1 MTILSVKASD
11 IDNWTAKEPRRAQE
25 LLPKLIWKLVLAS
38 SKTIED
44 HHFPFEKAVQYSGYD
59 GYLVTSDTSLFY
71 PKGTSVWEFGT
82 DEDIKSKFNDDYRKR
97 SENPNKIDTHETTF
111 CFVTSRIWNHR
122 EGITEFTKAKQKD
135 GVWKSVRILDAN
147 NLEIWLNEC
156 PSVAAWFSK
165 IIDKPYTDLISLQDY
180 WDSIVDNTEP
190 KLTVDFFC
198 HGREKSIADDIIKKI
213 DGGDSQ
219 IILSGESKIEG
230 ILTFAADLLNNINLQ
245 KQQLISR
252 TLVALSSEGFNNACQ
267 NFKDAIIIPAFKNEV
282 IQSTADNVLIY
293 PTENNSPIDL
303 LYKSSPKVK
312 VTPRRRKIFTEALE
326 SLGYETNEADKI
338 AGDVKC
344 RFFPLLR
351 KITSDIQFKLPP
363 WSSDA
368 NICNLIPALLA
379 NAWEENLE
387 GDKTALEILSGQK
400 YNDYILSI
408 SKYTQG
414 DNMPIFRLDQ
424 SFACISVNELW
435 DVLAQHISSELF
447 ENYKK
452 CINFVFAEVD
462 PAYELPEDKWYAAS
476 VYGKQSKFSERLKRG
491 LIQSMTKIVEL
502 DENEGFFNFSTSC
515 TKECENVVL
524 GIYNGLNT
532 KNQWRT
538 LAPYTEN
545 FVEATPDVIISVIES
560 NVKNNSDAF
569 WSLFESSGDP
579 LFGRSFYTHI
589 LWALEKL
596 VWLKEY
602 SVRAINL
609 LLTLDEKNFEYK
621 LTNCPMD
628 SLLKI
633 FCFWHPQGA
642 LSIEEHDT
650 LLAYIIDTHHAIGRK
665 LVNKLLPKGRSTTTG
680 LLQFS
685 WRYVE
690 YKELTITN
698 AQYRNSIRS
707 IAAKYVKSIDA
718 NYEDWEVI
726 IKHFTIFNNIFLE
739 LKIDIIQRGLEL
751 SESDRLKL
759 CAKMAFHISRER
771 KFLEESDTS
780 QICITNEME
789 KLYNSLLPDSPLKYA
804 HYYSHNFYGLNPSVF
819 RADDYDYNKEKN
831 DLEKLRLSALEE
843 TLDKFGFDEVL
854 VLAQNVREPRLLI
867 DSLFNSKYFS
877 KIDISFIIKAH
888 LVFPKF
894 TENLVNSI
902 YYTKGLSF
910 FSDKLNG
917 ISENDIKWIV
927 SQFPIKPDVVEFIE
941 AFPENIQKE
950 FWEGAD
956 SWGIMH
962 CEEPFAQTCI
972 NALLKYNRPYSAISE
987 LYFANYLDANLILK
1001 VLQAALD
1008 YHPNTER
1015 SGINLNNID
1024 SYSIEGL
1031 FENIYKDPSIDIMRV
1046 SQLELAYLN
1055 KFDIDF
1061 EPKCL
1066 VENAL
1071 NNPHIF
1077 LELISCCFKK
1087 DDGTSYEIP
1096 KGKEYH
1102 VNLALKAL
1110 EKIKKLPGQTGNL
1123 VNFDKFNAW
1132 IQSVLELAKELKY
1145 TTACD
1150 IQIGRLLS
1158 YSPIDDDGIW
1168 PHKCVRKFLE
1178 KNTSEVINSH
1188 ICTGLFNQRGVHAV
1202 TGGDEEERIAATYS
1216 EYAQKLQLQY
1226 PKTSHILKEISD
1238 KYKRESKFERAR
1250 ELKGYF

>member
-1 MTILSVKASD
+1 MTILSVKATD
-11 IDNWTAKEPRRAQE
+11 IDNWTSKEPRRAQE

-82 DEDIKSKFNDDYRKR
+82 NEDIKSKFNDDYRKR
-97 SENPNKIDTHETTF
+97 SENSNKIDTHETTF

-122 EGITEFTKAKQKD
+122 EGITEFTKAKQED

-198 HGREKSIADDIIKKI
+198 HGREESIADDIIKKI
-213 DGGDSQ
+213 DGGDFQ
-219 IILSGESKIEG
+219 IILSAESKIEG

-282 IQSTADNVLIY
+282 IQSTADNILIY

-303 LYKSSPKVK
+303 LYKNSPKVK

-326 SLGYETNEADKI
+326 ILGYETNEADKI

-379 NAWEENLE
+379 NAWEANFE

-400 YNDYILSI
+400 YNDYISFI

-435 DVLAQHISSELF
+435 DVLAQHISIEFF

-452 CINFVFAEVD
+452 CINYVFTEVD
-462 PAYELPEDKWYAAS
+462 PAYELPDDKWFAAS

-491 LIQSMTKIVEL
+491 LIQSMTKIVEV
-502 DENEGFFNFSTSC
+502 DGNEGFFNFSTSC

-545 FVEATPDVIISVIES
+545 FVEVTPDVIISVIEA

-642 LSIEEHDT
+642 LTIEERDI
-650 LLAYIIDTHHAIGRK
+650 LLAYIIDMHHGISRK
-665 LVNKLLPKGRSTTTG
+665 LVNKLLPKGGSMTTD

-690 YKELTITN
+690 YRELTITK
-698 AQYRNSIRS
+698 AQYRNSIKC
-707 IAAKYVKSIDA
+707 IATKYVQTIDV
-718 NYEDWEVI
+718 NYEDWEII
-726 IKHFTIFNNIFLE
+726 IKHFTIFSNIFLE

-759 CAKMAFHISRER
+759 CAKMASHISRER
-771 KFLEESDTS
+771 KFLEDSNTS
-780 QICITNEME
+780 QICIINEME

-804 HYYSHNFYGLNPSVF
+804 HYYSHDFYGLNPVIF
-819 RADDYDYNKEKN
+819 ETDDYDYYREEEN
-831 DLEKLRLSALEE
+831 LRKLRLTALED

-854 VLAQNVREPRLLI
+854 ALAQNVREPRLLI
-867 DSLFNSKYFS
+867 DSLINSKYFS
-877 KIDISFIIKAH
+877 CIDISFIIKAH
-888 LVFPKF
+888 LAISEFA
-894 TENLVNSI
+894 ESLINSI
-902 YYTKGLSF
+902 YYIKGLSF
-910 FSDKLNG
+910 FSDKLND
-917 ISENDIKWIV
+917 ISENDIKWILI
-927 SQFPIKPDVVEFIE
+927 QFPIKPDVVEFIE

-950 FWEGAD
+950 FWECVD

-962 CEEPFAQTCI
+962 CEESFALSCI
-972 NALLKYNRPYSAISE
+972 NTLLNYNRPYSAIRE
-987 LYFANYLDANLILK
+987 LHFANYLDTNLILK

-1008 YHPNTER
+1008 YYPNTER
-1015 SGINLNNID
+1015 NGINLNNID
-1024 SYSIEGL
+1024 SYSIEKL
-1031 FENIYKDPSIDIMRV
+1031 FINIYKDPSIDIMRV

-1066 VENAL
+1066 VENVL
-1071 NNPHIF
+1071 NNPHVF
-1077 LELISCCFKK
+1077 LDLISCCFKK
-1087 DDGTSYEIP
+1087 DDDTSYEIP
-1096 KGKEYH
+1096 E
-1102 VNLALKAL
+1102 
-1110 EKIKKLPGQTGNL
+1110 
-1123 VNFDKFNAW
+1123 
-1132 IQSVLELAKELKY
+1132 
-1145 TTACD
+1145 
-1150 IQIGRLLS
+1150 
-1158 YSPIDDDGIW
+1158 
-1168 PHKCVRKFLE
+1168 E
-1178 KNTSEVINSH
+1178 KN
-1188 ICTGLFNQRGVHAV
+1188 
-1202 TGGDEEERIAATYS
+1202 
-1216 EYAQKLQLQY
+1216 
-1226 PKTSHILKEISD
+1226 ILSIW
-1238 KYKRESKFERAR
+1238 YKN
-1250 ELKGYF
+1250 LWKG